1 MAEELEKKKAVP
13 EKEGAVTDDEAE
25 TAAGGITRPTIE
37 GFFGQKIDP
46 IKLEDDN
53 NR

>member
-1 MAEELEKKKAVP
+1 MAEELEKKNAAP
-13 EKEGAVTDDEAE
+13 EKEGAVTDEDVE
-25 TAAGGITRPTIE
+25 TVSGGITRPTIE

-46 IKLEDDN
+46 IKPADDN